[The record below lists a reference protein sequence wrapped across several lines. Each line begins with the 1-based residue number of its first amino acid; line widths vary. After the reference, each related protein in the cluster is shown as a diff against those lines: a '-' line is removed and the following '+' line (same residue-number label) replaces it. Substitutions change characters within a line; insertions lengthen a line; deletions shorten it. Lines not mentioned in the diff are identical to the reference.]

1 MPMNGD
7 IYREVVRS
15 LLGAALKCGAC
26 FPFTKKELTLPQ
38 FLILDRLVLADGA
51 LDQEKLVRFP
61 ETADSS
67 GLSGV
72 LRKMEYSKRW
82 IKREINEKDRRRM
95 TVRLLATGKDQWR
108 IANAQ
113 FTPILRKRLKKLR
126 RGQLLR
132 LVEQLSELRDCFC
145 NRIE

>member
-1 MPMNGD
+1 MPVNGD
-7 IYREVVRS
+7 LYREVVRS
-15 LLGAALKCGAC
+15 LLGAALKCGAS

-38 FLILDRLVLADGA
+38 FLILDRLVLAEGA

-61 ETADSS
+61 ETADSF

-95 TVRLLATGKDQWR
+95 TVRLLAKGRDQWR
-108 IANAQ
+108 VANAQ
-113 FTPILRKRLKKLR
+113 FTSVLRSRFKTVSR
-126 RGQLLR
+126 
-132 LVEQLSELRDCFC
+132 V
-145 NRIE
+145 